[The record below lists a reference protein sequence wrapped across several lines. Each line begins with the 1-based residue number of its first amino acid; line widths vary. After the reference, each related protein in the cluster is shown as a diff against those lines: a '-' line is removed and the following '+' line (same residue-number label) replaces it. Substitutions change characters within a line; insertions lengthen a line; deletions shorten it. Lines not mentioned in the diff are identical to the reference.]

1 MGRARGNATQADETD
16 KAQGKKK
23 KCPHEDQD
31 ARGSNHYERRITCRA
46 CGKVMAK
53 ISMKCDVSLLEKAFE
68 SVSIAA
74 GAAEKASDDAADCA
88 SGAAKSNDAPD
99 VGADGGAK
107 CNDAA
112 DCDLGFKFV

>member
-1 MGRARGNATQADETD
+1 MGRARGKTTQADESD

-23 KCPHEDQD
+23 CLHEDQY
-31 ARGSNHYERRITCRA
+31 ARGSNQYERRITCRA
-46 CGKVMAK
+46 CGEVMAK

-68 SVSIAA
+68 SVSKAA

-88 SGAAKSNDAPD
+88 SGAAKSNDAAD

-107 CNDAA
+107 CNDAE
-112 DCDLGFKFV
+112 DCDLGFKVV